1 MSNNA
6 QFESPALNTPRPGGS
21 QLTMHRAGRTVA
33 AALLERAWVRSTQVW
48 MGFRGEIRAGCLRT
62 PLEPLLPHE
71 NGRSGLVVPQ
81 EHAAV
86 RKQFCVVESYDRS
99 STRHGVC
106 DESPACEY
114 RRRVRQPLPRLAA
127 AREPQQRRRKQRMPR
142 HRSGCFGATWYL
154 WGTSQQIKKQVYISG
169 PKKKTPTIFHPHTQA
184 REAVGSEQPPAG
196 ARRSV
201 RRRHGAG
208 RR

>member
-21 QLTMHRAGRTVA
+21 QLTMHRA
-33 AALLERAWVRSTQVW
+33 AWVRATQVW
-48 MGFRGEIRAGCLRT
+48 MGFRGESRAGCLRT

-99 STRHGVC
+99 SSRHGVC

-208 RR
+208 SR